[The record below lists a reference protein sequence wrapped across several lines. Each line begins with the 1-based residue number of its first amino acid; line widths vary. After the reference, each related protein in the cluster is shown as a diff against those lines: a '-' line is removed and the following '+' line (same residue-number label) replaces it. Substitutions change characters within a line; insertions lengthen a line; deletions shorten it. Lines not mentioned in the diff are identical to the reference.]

1 MEINKTTIIEQFN
14 TTIGEIAR
22 AQSRA
27 TKGIQK
33 ALVMCVYAS
42 IELKDAGMT
51 EALLKCLRKSTK
63 QQAIKDFIEYYGN
76 VAMTAK
82 GAQYFDAHKE
92 WTDEYKV
99 EVIKAS
105 MSWEDFKTTPAAP
118 DALDLE
124 AKLASLV
131 KQVATAQKNHREVK
145 HAELILKVQS
155 LLAEFHAAAFDGE

>member
-1 MEINKTTIIEQFN
+1 MEINKSTIIEQFN
-14 TTIGEIAR
+14 TTIAEIAR

-63 QQAIKDFIEYYGN
+63 QNAIKDFIEFYGN
-76 VAMTAK
+76 VAMTTK
-82 GAQYFDAHKE
+82 GAQYFDAKRE
-92 WTDEYKV
+92 WTPEYKL
-99 EVIKAS
+99 EVVKAS
-105 MSWEDFKTTPAAP
+105 MSWEDFKVTSAP
-118 DALDLE
+118 DAIDVE

-145 HAELILKVQS
+145 HAELVTKVQA

>member
-1 MEINKTTIIEQFN
+1 MEITKATIIEQFN

-76 VAMTAK
+76 VAMTTK
-82 GAQYFDAHKE
+82 GAQYFDAKRE
-92 WTDEYKV
+92 WTDAFKV

-105 MSWEDFKTTPAAP
+105 LNWEDFKVAAAP

-131 KQVATAQKNHREVK
+131 KQVATAQKNNREVK